1 MSSARPRPS
10 HHPLLILFV
19 VGGVTCAEVRQI
31 QDIVASHKT
40 NVRVGPVLV
49 RVSPMLVRVSPMLVN
64 LLEQYPTSQC
74 L

>member
-49 RVSPMLVRVSPMLVN
+49 RVSPMLVN